1 MEDIIYRIAI
11 SLPAFLLA
19 IVCHEAAHAWMA
31 KQFGDT
37 TGEQLG
43 RLSLNPAVHYDLM
56 GTIIFPLIGIAF
68 GGLMFGWAK
77 PVPVDSRRFKNIRK
91 GTFWVSFAGS
101 LANMI
106 LVLLSVIALALLV
119 AKVSAEFSYYNIFN
133 DMLRAAIQINVA
145 LAVLNLLPI
154 PPLDGA
160 KMISSLLD
168 YNAARKFEELQQYS
182 MVFWIILLFTGAFS
196 YLMAP
201 GMWLSNLLLTIFVNL
216 FRGF

>member
-11 SLPAFLLA
+11 SFPAFLLA
-19 IVCHEAAHAWMA
+19 IVCHEAAHAWTA
-31 KQFGDT
+31 KRFGDP

-43 RLSLNPAVHYDLM
+43 RISLNPAVHYDLI

-77 PVPVDSRRFKNIRK
+77 PVPVDSRYFKNYRK

-101 LANMI
+101 LANML
-106 LVLLSVIALALLV
+106 LVIGSVIGLAILQTKV
-119 AKVSAEFSYYNIFN
+119 APSFSYYKIAS
-133 DMLRAAIQINVA
+133 DMLQSAIMINVA
-145 LAVLNLLPI
+145 LAIFNLIPI

-160 KMISSLLD
+160 KMVSAVLD
-168 YNAARKFEELQQYS
+168 YNAARRFEELQRYS
-182 MVFWIILLFTGAFS
+182 FMFWMILFITGAFR

-201 GMWLSNLLLTIFVNL
+201 GLWISNILLNGFINL
-216 FRGF
+216 FSSF